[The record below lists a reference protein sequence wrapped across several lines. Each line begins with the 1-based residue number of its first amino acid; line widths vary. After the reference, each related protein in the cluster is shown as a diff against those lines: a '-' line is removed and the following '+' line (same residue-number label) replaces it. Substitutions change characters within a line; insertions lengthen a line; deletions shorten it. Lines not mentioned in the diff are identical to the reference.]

1 LFILIFLIHHFPVY
15 FFNKGLFM
23 LDSLKNPLSLM
34 GRLLFALLFLPAGW
48 GKLTGFAGSVGY
60 TASGGIPMP
69 EVATAVALVIEI
81 VGSLA
86 LIFGLGTRWA
96 ALALAFF
103 TLVASFFF
111 HKYWAVPAEQ
121 VMVAQLLFFKNMG
134 VVGGLLI
141 LAAWGAGDWSFDAQ
155 RGH

>member
-1 LFILIFLIHHFPVY
+1 
-15 FFNKGLFM
+15 M
-23 LDSLKNPLSLM
+23 LDSLKNPLLLI
-34 GRLLFALLFLPAGW
+34 GRLLLALLFLPAGW

-69 EVATAVALVIEI
+69 EVATAVALAVEI

-121 VMVAQLLFFKNMG
+121 VMMQQLMFFKNMAI
-134 VVGGLLI
+134 VGGLLT
-141 LAAWGAGDWSFDAQ
+141 LAASGAGAWSLDAR
-155 RGH
+155 RGN

>member
-1 LFILIFLIHHFPVY
+1 
-15 FFNKGLFM
+15 M
-23 LDSLKNPLSLM
+23 LDSLKNPLLLI
-34 GRLLFALLFLPAGW
+34 GRLLLALLFLPAGW

-69 EVATAVALVIEI
+69 EVATAVALAVEI

-96 ALALAFF
+96 AVALAFF

-111 HKYWAVPAEQ
+111 HKYWAVPAAQ
-121 VMVAQLLFFKNMG
+121 VMMQQLMFFKNMAI
-134 VVGGLLI
+134 VGGLLT
-141 LAAWGAGDWSFDAQ
+141 LAASGAGAWSLDAR
-155 RGH
+155 RGN

>member
-1 LFILIFLIHHFPVY
+1 
-15 FFNKGLFM
+15 M
-23 LDSLKNPLSLM
+23 LDSLKNPLSLA

-48 GKLTGFAGSVGY
+48 SKLTGFSGMVGY

-69 EVATAVALVIEI
+69 EVATAVALVVEI
-81 VGSLA
+81 VGALA

-111 HKYWAVPAEQ
+111 HNFWAVPAEQ
-121 VMVAQLLFFKNMG
+121 VMVQQLMFFKNIA
-134 VVGGLLI
+134 VVGGLLT
-141 LAAWGAGDWSFDAQ
+141 LAAWGAGAWSLDAK
-155 RGH
+155 RGA